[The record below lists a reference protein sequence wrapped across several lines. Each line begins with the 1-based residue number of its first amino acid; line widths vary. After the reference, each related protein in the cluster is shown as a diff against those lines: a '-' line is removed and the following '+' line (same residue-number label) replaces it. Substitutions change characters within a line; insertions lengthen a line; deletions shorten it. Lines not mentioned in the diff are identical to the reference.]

1 MKYNKVNNR
10 VAKYMLGLVLFAV
23 MIMCFCVNHFFN
35 LTKKEVSAE
44 EETIQTV
51 TDTEGECS

>member
-1 MKYNKVNNR
+1 MKFNSMGSR
-10 VAKYMLGLVLFAV
+10 MAKYMLGLVLFAV
-23 MIMCFCVNHFFN
+23 MIVCFSMNHFLY
-35 LTKKEVSAE
+35 LTKKEVSAV

>member
-1 MKYNKVNNR
+1 MKFNSMGSR
-10 VAKYMLGLVLFAV
+10 MAKYMLGLVLFAV

>member
-1 MKYNKVNNR
+1 MKFNSMGSR
-10 VAKYMLGLVLFAV
+10 MAKYMLGLVLLAV
-23 MIMCFCVNHFFN
+23 MSMCFSMNHFLN

>member
-23 MIMCFCVNHFFN
+23 MIVCFSMNHFLN